1 MLRGNAKLPQGYL
14 WQANQPNAF
23 KRPAGSVK
31 KTHIILVS
39 DQAAPAFLP
48 VLDPELMPDRVILLV
63 TPAME
68 YKGKAASLEQLLRR
82 KGIRVDKHRMPAEQD
97 YGAIEESL
105 LDMAL
110 KPDYALDTGI
120 VYLNL
125 TGGTKLM
132 ALAAQN
138 LARSQFE
145 EHWRPFYVDL
155 ATNRILWLGNRGW
168 PNGSHQ
174 QPRELG
180 TGIRLPDY
188 LLGYGY
194 EVRGRA
200 QTPSLSKQRRD
211 VIMEIVTK
219 VGAAPIQS
227 AALGRLNFLA
237 DKAEQSRQL
246 QVEFDRDPGTDSA
259 FKALLDGF
267 AHAECLDYSSTAIQF
282 KSEAE
287 RDFVKGGW
295 LEHHTF
301 AIVSALHREL
311 GIQDHAQGLQVR
323 EVATG
328 AGNELDVCFMHRN
341 RLFVM
346 ECKTA
351 RMDLSERAN
360 DTLYKLVNVH
370 ARVGGVGA
378 RGMLV
383 TFRNLQSSELNL
395 AKVLGV
401 RVVQGNG
408 IAHLSAAIREW
419 VGEG

>member
-1 MLRGNAKLPQGYL
+1 LET
-14 WQANQPNAF
+14 
-23 KRPAGSVK
+23 SHV
-31 KTHIILVS
+31 ILVS

-48 VLDPELMPDRVILLV
+48 ALDPDLKPDRAILLV

-68 YKGKAASLEQLLRR
+68 HKGKAYSLERLLSR
-82 KGIRVDKHRMPAEQD
+82 KGIRVDKHSMPAEHD
-97 YGAIEESL
+97 YRAIEESL
-105 LDMAL
+105 LNMAL
-110 KPDYALDTGI
+110 NPEYALDTGI

-145 EHWRPFYVDL
+145 DHWRPFYVDL

-168 PNGSHQ
+168 PGDSPP
-174 QPRELG
+174 QPRNLG

-194 EVRGRA
+194 EVKGKA
-200 QTPSLSKQRRD
+200 QTPGLSRQRIDLIR
-211 VIMEIVTK
+211 EIVTK
-219 VGAAPIQS
+219 VEAVPLLS
-227 AALGRLNFLA
+227 RALGRLNFLA
-237 DKAEQSRQL
+237 DESEQSGQL
-246 QVEFDRDPGTDSA
+246 QVKVDRDSCIDPG
-259 FKALLDGF
+259 FEALLDGF
-267 AHAECLDYSSTAIQF
+267 ADAGCLDYNSAAIQF

-311 GIQDHAQGLQVR
+311 GIQDHAKGLQVR
-323 EVATG
+323 EVATA

-341 RLFVM
+341 RLFVI

-351 RMDLSERAN
+351 RMDRSERAN

-370 ARVGGVGA
+370 ARIGGVGA

-383 TFRNLQSSELNL
+383 TYRNLQKSELSL

-401 RVVQGNG
+401 RVVQGHG
-408 IAHLSAAIREW
+408 IARLKSAIKEW